1 MRNILFLLLC
11 FGIFQ
16 NAQSQTDSSKPQS
29 SEDNSIY
36 NSAGIEVKPEFKGG
50 LSKFYT
56 YIIKNYRSPGVP
68 GLKGQVLVSFV
79 IEKDGSITDI
89 TYPQSVQENVVFLSQ
104 NISGY
109 PIISPSTIS
118 VCRSCEPTPGI
129 PGNTGSLGYRL
140 MIAGSRRYA

>member
-16 NAQSQTDSSKPQS
+16 NAQSQTDSSKAQPK
-29 SEDNSIY
+29 EDNSVY

-56 YIIKNYRSPGVP
+56 YISKNYRSPDVP

-89 TYPQSVQENVVFLSQ
+89 KVLKDIGYGSGEEAVRVLKNCPKWTPAEQNGKTVRCQFMLPLNIQS
-104 NISGY
+104 
-109 PIISPSTIS
+109 P
-118 VCRSCEPTPGI
+118 
-129 PGNTGSLGYRL
+129 
-140 MIAGSRRYA
+140 